1 MYTLTFVVVLV
12 TGQLSLDIQ
21 AVNLEIQ
28 TLYGVLDEEKLKLQ

>member
-1 MYTLTFVVVLV
+1 MVLIKLVVLV